1 MYMKRFLSVF
11 LSLCLLMTLSAPM
24 AAFSDNLEYALSE
37 PSEIVSLS
45 GCSFTSEGGVITVDS
60 SSAGSLKDYG
70 IKYTV
75 TDTIPA
81 GHVVLLHFG
90 AVSIDRAADILAEVR
105 NSSGT
110 LLCAY
115 TYPLVTQWNDVY
127 MPVDIGSS
135 NASDV
140 VINFYTGG
148 ADVKFDTVTMT
159 DYGETTVKNLVG
171 INDGT
176 LAIKSGMWLR
186 GQGVDWQYAAIP
198 NTERFASDLTDCYDI
213 ISDENYIYAL
223 DNSGKKL
230 QILDITTGDIVGT
243 SERLTAVR
251 QIAWVDTN
259 TVFVTSRESAAWIID
274 VTDRTN
280 PTVLSHYDSVE
291 MATGI
296 DVSGNIAAVAN
307 RSYGVEIVD
316 ISDRTNPVQL
326 SIIKCGEAQSCRI
339 SGTYMFAGIWGEGR
353 IRIYDIKDPA
363 NPEFVSEFVLL
374 GKGDGLEVHGDYVYC
389 ATGQHSR
396 KHNDSHMES
405 SDYGKPGYAFG
416 NGMEIW
422 DVSDIK
428 NPVRCA
434 ITRTDGKLYIN
445 NHDTWD
451 VTLGTSGGHLYAY
464 LNDAY
469 QGVYVYNVDDPCA
482 PKRVAHITVR
492 KPSSPLTSS
501 SRMFIFPYDQT
512 EYSQCAVDGTTI
524 QNGSLYLASSG
535 GGVNKF
541 TADFVGSQVT
551 TDHTGVFNT
560 TDNHA
565 YAADLATL
573 KRLFDTNTRKV
584 LSYHSGHQV
593 YAALEENGYVYVAE
607 GLGGLTVLK
616 KDDFSVVQNIPTGD
630 ITYDV
635 KIYNHTLYTAN
646 GTDGLISYTINP
658 NGTLTPTGKSYKC
671 VVSGKTWTMKHMLLS
686 PKANYAVLH
695 VDDANIDIV
704 DLTTYTR
711 ASVVPDNYPFK
722 TSGLMYYRQITPQ
735 LINNRYAAAWGQ
747 ASNIYVIDF
756 GENDDGPVITRT
768 LEENPMNFNCG
779 MTNNIFPVPDGRV
792 ATVVSE
798 KGYVLYDINDLTK
811 TKVYDSAN
819 DKIYSVSNLKG
830 KGIYLDG
837 IGVVIDRVDGGC
849 HIVDMTRVEK
859 PVLLSSF
866 TLASNPDIASASED
880 TLYLPAGYEGLYSV
894 PLDNIKGR
902 MLGKDVIPQGATV
915 LINEDFE
922 ETLDTN
928 VWTHASSDAEL
939 TIQPSEVI
947 TNGKLQLKSGD
958 GNTRQTG
965 QYGLFSKKVPLKSD
979 VDTSDGTY
987 ITDLRANATLTV
999 MYSMDVSA
1007 YEELTKNRV
1016 VYSGLHNSAAI
1027 SPSSKSGGA
1036 SNVVAGSI
1044 YYNMYSKEN
1053 TTDYKDMSY
1062 FEYGDY
1068 TQWSSKTNS
1077 PDVVDDSYFDASSSR
1092 IKIVMKITD
1101 KYGNYYDTPKVSMY
1115 YQSSNAFNWVSK
1127 EVIDL
1132 PPLTASDYVDCLY
1145 FMSDTSDTK
1154 ILVDDVIAYY
1164 TDTEIGEE
1172 PVYPDIEPVESNDLM
1187 NDYFDLMLD
1196 QSVWGN
1202 SYMNLSTREE
1212 PTIAATAKLEN
1223 NALYMKAGSE
1233 AQSTSDYIGGFYGK
1247 LNKKVPIKSSYTDDG
1262 TYMTDFGKNTKLVAT
1277 FKLDTT
1283 NLATSSKRLVYFGFH
1298 NRSKLNHPTDS
1309 KLNSSPYGRK
1319 GYIGGLYTYKDGA
1332 GDANTLET
1340 ICFGSETNDDFVKG
1354 AALGKVSYYK
1364 IELSITDENGAFL
1377 ERPSFTVS
1385 YRTSESDPWTIS
1397 APRDFGPTSA
1407 GNLGYID
1414 CLYFHMTGS
1423 SSSILLDD
1431 VNVYLTYD
1439 YSTDYQNGIASFY
1452 TPQDSDCFA
1461 IVAAYGSDHSF
1472 KSIISNDKPLIRGVN
1487 KISLKDLDTD
1497 EAEYIKVMLWKDLS
1511 SVEPLCV
1518 PTIAYLDE

>member
-11 LSLCLLMTLSAPM
+11 LSLCLLMTLFTPM
-24 AAFSDNLEYALSE
+24 VAFSDNLEYTLSE

-45 GCSFTSEGGVITVDS
+45 GCSFTSEGGVTTVNS
-60 SSAGSLKDYG
+60 GSASKTKDYG

-90 AVSIDRAADILAEVR
+90 AATIEKAADVLAEVR
-105 NSSGT
+105 SSSGT

-135 NASDV
+135 DASDV

-148 ADVKFDTVTMT
+148 ADVKIDTVTMT
-159 DYGETTVKNLVG
+159 DYGKTTVKDLVG

-186 GQGVDWQYAAIP
+186 GQGVDWQYEAIP
-198 NTERFASDLTDCYDI
+198 NTERFASELTDCYDI
-213 ISDENYIYAL
+213 ISDENYLYAL
-223 DNSGKKL
+223 DASGKKL
-230 QILDITTGDIVGT
+230 QILDIDTGDIVGT

-251 QIAWVDTN
+251 QIAWVDAN

-274 VTDRTN
+274 VTDRTK

-339 SGTYMFAGIWGEGR
+339 SGTYMFAGIWGEGI

-405 SDYGKPGYAFG
+405 SDYGKPAYGFG

-434 ITRTDGKLYIN
+434 VTRTDGKLYIN

-451 VTLGTSGGHLYAY
+451 VTLGTSGGSLYAY

-482 PKRVAHITVR
+482 PKRVAHVTVR

-501 SRMFIFPYDQT
+501 SRMYIFPYDQT
-512 EYSQCAVDGTTI
+512 QYSQCAVDGTTI

-551 TDHTGVFNT
+551 TDHTGVLT
-560 TDNHA
+560 ATENHA
-565 YAADLATL
+565 YASDLATL

-593 YAALEENGYVYVAE
+593 YAALEKNGYVYVAE

-635 KIYNHTLYTAN
+635 KIYKNTLYTVN
-646 GTDGLISYTINP
+646 GTDGLISYDISP

-671 VVSGKTWTMKHMLLS
+671 VVSGRTWTMKHMLLS

-704 DLTTYTR
+704 DLRTYTR

-747 ASNIYVIDF
+747 ASNVYVIDF
-756 GENDDGPVITRT
+756 GENDDGPVVTRN
-768 LEENPMNFNCG
+768 LEENTMNFNCG

-798 KGYVLYDINDLTK
+798 KGYILYDINDLTK
-811 TKVYDSAN
+811 TKAYDSSK
-819 DKIYSVSNLKG
+819 DTIYSVSNLRG

-837 IGVVIDRVDGGC
+837 LGVVIDRVDGGC
-849 HIVDMTRVEK
+849 HIVDMTKLEK

-880 TLYLPAGYEGLYSV
+880 TLYIPGGYEGLYSV

-915 LINEDFE
+915 LMNEDFE
-922 ETLDTN
+922 DTLDTD
-928 VWTHASSDAEL
+928 VWKHSTSDEAV
-939 TIQPSEVI
+939 TIQPSEKLS
-947 TNGKLQLKSGD
+947 NGRLHIESGN
-958 GNTRQTG
+958 GSTRQTG
-965 QYGLFSKKVPLKSD
+965 SYGLFNKKVPLKSG

-987 ITDLRANATLTV
+987 ITDVRANATLTV
-999 MYSMDVSA
+999 MYSMDISDFA
-1007 YEELTKNRV
+1007 NLTKTRV
-1016 VYSGLHNSAAI
+1016 VHSGLHNSATI
-1027 SPSSKSGGA
+1027 SPSSKSGGVK
-1036 SNVVAGSI
+1036 NIVAGSI
-1044 YYNMYSKEN
+1044 YYNPYAKQNATGYEN
-1053 TTDYKDMSY
+1053 MSY
-1062 FEYGDY
+1062 FEYGAYDQY
-1068 TQWSSKTNS
+1068 TGKTNS
-1077 PDVVDDSYFDASSSR
+1077 PDVVDDSYFDASTSR
-1092 IKIVMKITD
+1092 LKIVVKITD

-1127 EVIDL
+1127 EVVDL

-1145 FMSDTSDTK
+1145 FMSDTQNTD
-1154 ILVDDVIAYY
+1154 IFVDDVIAYY
-1164 TDTEIGEE
+1164 TDTEAGEE
-1172 PVYPDIEPVESNDLM
+1172 PVYPDIEPVTSNDLI
-1187 NDYFDLMLD
+1187 NEYFDSTLD
-1196 QSVWGN
+1196 PSVWGY
-1202 SYMNLSTREE
+1202 SYMKVDTREDY
-1212 PTIAATAKLEN
+1212 TASTAKLDN
-1223 NALYMKAGSE
+1223 GALYMKTYKAE
-1233 AQSTSDYIGGFYGK
+1233 STSSYVGGFYGNF
-1247 LNKKVPIKSSYTDDG
+1247 NKKVPIKSSFTDDG
-1262 TYMTDFGKNTKLVAT
+1262 SYMTDFGKNTKLVAT

-1283 NLATSSKRLVYFGFH
+1283 NLNTSSKRIVYFGFH
-1298 NRSKLNHPTDS
+1298 NRSKFNHPTDS
-1309 KLNSSPYGRK
+1309 KLTSAPYGRK
-1319 GYIGGLYTYKDGA
+1319 GYIGGLYTYQDGK

-1340 ICFGSETNDDFVKG
+1340 ICLGSETNDNFVKG
-1354 AALGKVSYYK
+1354 DALGKVSYYK
-1364 IELSITDENGAFL
+1364 IELSITDENGTFL
-1377 ERPSFTVS
+1377 EKPEFTVS
-1385 YRTSESDPWTIS
+1385 YRTSERDPWIVS
-1397 APRDFGPTSA
+1397 APRAFGSDSV
-1407 GNLGYID
+1407 GKLGYID
-1414 CLYFHMTGS
+1414 CLYFSMTGS

-1439 YSTDYQNGIASFY
+1439 YSTKYQNGVASFY

-1472 KSIISNDKPLIRGVN
+1472 KGAITNAEPLIRGVN

-1497 EAEYIKVMLWKDLS
+1497 EAEYIKVMLWKDRS
-1511 SVEPLCV
+1511 TIEPLCV
-1518 PTIAYLDE
+1518 PTISYLDQ